1 MFYKIKDNVFNINEV
16 LFIDNQNVGINI
28 VFNNG
33 SKLNITYLI
42 SDEYHEEIRD
52 YKLLCDELLK
62 LNNNIN
68 LNNKGGE

>member
-1 MFYKIKDNVFNINEV
+1 MNRHLKEQYE
-16 LFIDNQNVGINI
+16 
-28 VFNNG
+28 
-33 SKLNITYLI
+33 
-42 SDEYHEEIRD
+42 EEIRD